1 MAIAACTLSSTLFD
15 GIAAVPSS
23 SMRIFRGLKNPYRPE
38 LVDDSWTSGTDFTDC
53 PAAALLY
60 AQSTRGV
67 LIVVD
72 IDYDE
77 LTVPQ
82 RICVAS
88 WPEREA
94 TRFLVRRR
102 FDKNIVAIFQ
112 AKDLRARLR
121 REGHR
126 NAAFATKARVLRAV
140 IDDELRRR
148 VLRSKLDPE
157 SEFGDR
163 VSSYEQEW
171 VSSRER

>member
-23 SMRIFRGLKNPYRPE
+23 SMRLFRGLKNPYRPE

-67 LIVVD
+67 LLVVD
-72 IDYDE
+72 IEHDE
-77 LTVPQ
+77 LAVPQ
-82 RICVAS
+82 RICGAS

-94 TRFLVRRR
+94 KRFVVRRR
-102 FDKNIVAIFQ
+102 FDDDIVAIFQ

-126 NAAFATKARVLRAV
+126 NASFATKARVLRAV

-148 VLRSKLDPE
+148 ALRSKLDPG

-163 VSSYEQEW
+163 VSSYEQER

>member
-1 MAIAACTLSSTLFD
+1 MAIAACTLPSTLLD
-15 GIAAVPSS
+15 RIAAVASP
-23 SMRIFRGLKNPYRPE
+23 SMRLFRGLRNPYRTE
-38 LVDDSWTSGTDFTDC
+38 LVDDSWTSGADFTDC

-67 LIVVD
+67 LLVVD
-72 IDYDE
+72 IEYDE
-77 LTVPQ
+77 LAVPQ
-82 RICVAS
+82 RVWEAS

-94 TRFLVRRR
+94 KRFLVRRR
-102 FDKNIVAIFQ
+102 FDEDIVAIFQ

-140 IDDELRRR
+140 IDDELRRQA
-148 VLRSKLDPE
+148 LRSKLDVG
-157 SEFGDR
+157 SELGDR
-163 VSSYEQEW
+163 VSSYEQGW

>member
-1 MAIAACTLSSTLFD
+1 
-15 GIAAVPSS
+15 
-23 SMRIFRGLKNPYRPE
+23 MRLFRGLKNPYRPE

-67 LIVVD
+67 LVVVELE
-72 IDYDE
+72 YDE
-77 LTVPQ
+77 LAVPQ
-82 RICVAS
+82 PICEAS

-94 TRFLVRRR
+94 KRFIVRRR
-102 FDKNIVAIFQ
+102 FDDDIVAIFQ

-126 NAAFATKARVLRAV
+126 NAQFAVKARVLRAV

-148 VLRSKLDPE
+148 ELRPKLDLG

-163 VSSYEQEW
+163 VSSYEQGW

>member
-1 MAIAACTLSSTLFD
+1 MGQAVTRRLCRFAASR
-15 GIAAVPSS
+15 AAWP
-23 SMRIFRGLKNPYRPE
+23 RARG
-38 LVDDSWTSGTDFTDC
+38 

-67 LIVVD
+67 LLVVD
-72 IDYDE
+72 IEHDE
-77 LTVPQ
+77 LAVPQ
-82 RICVAS
+82 RICGAS

-94 TRFLVRRR
+94 KRFVVRRR
-102 FDKNIVAIFQ
+102 FDDDIVAIFQ

-126 NAAFATKARVLRAV
+126 NASFATKARVLRAV

-148 VLRSKLDPE
+148 ALRSKLDPG

-163 VSSYEQEW
+163 VSSYEQER